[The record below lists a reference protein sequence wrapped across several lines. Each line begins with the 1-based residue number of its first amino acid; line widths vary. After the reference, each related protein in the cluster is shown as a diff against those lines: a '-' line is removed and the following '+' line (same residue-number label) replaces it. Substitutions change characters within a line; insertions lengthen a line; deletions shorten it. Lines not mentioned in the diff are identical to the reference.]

1 MEARR
6 STTTNNSSLGLI
18 IFLLLGVFVAQSIA
32 SFEDCFALCFYECMQ
47 SGTWKPLCYP
57 KCGAKCVIG
66 MSSNHDNQ
74 LNGSSR
80 KIHMKETKNENE

>member
-1 MEARR
+1 M
-6 STTTNNSSLGLI
+6 
-18 IFLLLGVFVAQSIA
+18 AQSTA

-74 LNGSSR
+74 LNG
-80 KIHMKETKNENE
+80 